1 MRAQKGNLEKICHPA
16 RARSHTFFPSF
27 PSFLA
32 FPSPV
37 ACGLSF
43 SRRRMGPRMGPR
55 ASIGEPLCSNS
66 ISSACAS
73 FRATSRVSDIRL
85 RHSLG
90 DPQMARGTSLGQ
102 QLFVQPRLAT
112 RSLMATSIRRL
123 SFAACLVH
131 PGWWAVSARSVS
143 PVIFARP
150 DSISALLPR
159 RREGPSGF
167 FLPPDAF
174 FDIFFW
180 SHHAGGQSH
189 LGHDRRLRLFLPT
202 FRLVFDRKRKPQD
215 DSWGP
220 LEGAASN
227 IPGRILRH
235 VFVRAFPCW
244 NRRNPL

>member
-1 MRAQKGNLEKICHPA
+1 MRAQKGNLEKICHPGQVLGVIHSS
-16 RARSHTFFPSF
+16 RRSRRSSRSRRSHRQSHAACPS
-27 PSFLA
+27 A
-32 FPSPV
+32 V
-37 ACGLSF
+37 GGWD
-43 SRRRMGPRMGPR
+43 RGWDR

-167 FLPPDAF
+167 SSP
-174 FDIFFW
+174 
-180 SHHAGGQSH
+180 
-189 LGHDRRLRLFLPT
+189 
-202 FRLVFDRKRKPQD
+202 
-215 DSWGP
+215 
-220 LEGAASN
+220 
-227 IPGRILRH
+227 
-235 VFVRAFPCW
+235 
-244 NRRNPL
+244 